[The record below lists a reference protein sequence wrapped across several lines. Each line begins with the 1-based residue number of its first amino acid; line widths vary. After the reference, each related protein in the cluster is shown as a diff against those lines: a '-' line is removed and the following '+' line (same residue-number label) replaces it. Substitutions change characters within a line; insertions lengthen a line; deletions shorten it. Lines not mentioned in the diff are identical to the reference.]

1 MDEYEYVEIN
11 SIEELYE
18 FIENATK
25 EELILLRQDLEEA
38 KRMLEDED
46 SGGGTIVLKR
56 TR

>member
-25 EELILLRQDLEEA
+25 EELILC
-38 KRMLEDED
+38 KRFII
-46 SGGGTIVLKR
+46 GRIVRLQLL
-56 TR
+56 